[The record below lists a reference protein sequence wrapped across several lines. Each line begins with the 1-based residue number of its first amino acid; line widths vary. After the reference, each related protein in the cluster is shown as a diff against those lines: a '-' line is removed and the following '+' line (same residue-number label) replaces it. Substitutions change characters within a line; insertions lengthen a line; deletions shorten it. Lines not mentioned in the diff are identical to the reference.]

1 MLTAT
6 ALRSP
11 AERGTLGQ
19 ALLSHQTLMRQVA
32 VVIGASLFIAVS
44 ARVRISLP
52 IGPVPITAQTF
63 SILLVGGLLGPWL
76 GLASASLYIAEGM
89 FGLPV
94 YAGGHHGW
102 AVITGSTGGYLVS
115 YPFAALLVGWL
126 AARGWDRRPLH
137 LAAAMLLA
145 NVLIYTFGV
154 LWLYAWGAAHLHVL
168 HRDHMT
174 WGLALRW
181 GLLPFIPGDLAKLLL
196 AASLVPAGWQLLYVV
211 RLDGHATV
219 PAEEA
224 PATRLTPLALAAGVI
239 LAGAALLPWTGA
251 HPGIDQGAGVM
262 VLIAGLAGAGG
273 AILRLRG
280 TITVGVAQLWGFAAG
295 ALGGLVAFVHLVQF
309 TKAGDLALA
318 DVSLGVPLAVL
329 AALVLLAST
338 AWDGDRSTVD

>member
-1 MLTAT
+1 MLGAT

-11 AERGTLGQ
+11 AQRGTIGQ
-19 ALLSHQTLMRQVA
+19 VLLAHQTLVRQLA

-76 GLASASLYIAEGM
+76 GLASASLYIAEGI

-102 AVITGSTGGYLVS
+102 AVITGSTGGYLIS
-115 YPFAALLVGWL
+115 YPFAAMLTGWL

-137 LAAAMLLA
+137 LSAAMLLA
-145 NVLIYTFGV
+145 NALIYAFGV
-154 LWLYAWGAAHLHVL
+154 PWLYAWGAAHLHLL
-168 HRDHMT
+168 HLDHMT

-196 AASLVPAGWQLLYVV
+196 AASLVPAGWRVF
-211 RLDGHATV
+211 RLGDATV
-219 PAEEA
+219 HTGAS
-224 PATRLTPLALAAGVI
+224 ATRATPLALAAGVI
-239 LAGAALLPWTGA
+239 LAGAALLPWTSA
-251 HPGIDQGAGVM
+251 DPGIDQGAGVV
-262 VLIAGLAGAGG
+262 VLLAGLAGAAG
-273 AILRLRG
+273 ALLRLRG
-280 TITVGVAQLWGFAAG
+280 TISAGAAQLWGFAAG
-295 ALGGLVAFVHLVQF
+295 ALGGLVAFAHLVRF
-309 TKAGDLALA
+309 TKAGDLGLA
-318 DVSLGVPLAVL
+318 DSSFGVPVALL

-338 AWDGDRSTVD
+338 AWDRNSE